1 MAMAPEST
9 TGSYI
14 VRTNGLRTQFNSMED
29 TDSSAFM
36 SGTTSAT
43 FMVHDDNEAG
53 ESFVAILGGV
63 IAAAILALLCLVLL
77 ALWYTFKHKGT
88 YITNECGDLVDTDDS
103 ASQRGELLLE
113 TVDEKD

>member
-43 FMVHDDNEAG
+43 FM
-53 ESFVAILGGV
+53 GV